1 MVSLS
6 FRTSEMRH
14 FVLMDVLDVQMK
26 NLCAYRIVECPH
38 FRDYSVQLLI
48 RMQVPLVPGL

>member
-1 MVSLS
+1 MVSLL

-48 RMQVPLVPGL
+48 GMQVPLVPGL